1 VAKTLKKE
9 NGKSSEEAYAYTP
22 GLKVKRAIVVR
33 KTRRLP
39 ILGEVLV
46 KKGDELDFDTIV
58 AKTDIPGEPNVV
70 RIDEILGVL
79 STDVPAYMVKKVG
92 DNVEKDEI
100 IAKSSSMFGLIKKN
114 AASPFTGIIESV
126 SDSSGQ
132 VVIRSPPISVELK
145 AYVRGTVAEV
155 IPKEGVI
162 IETNAALIQGICG
175 ISGERHG
182 KIRVAI
188 GTPEDVLTA
197 ETISPNDKGKILI
210 GGSLV
215 TYDAIE
221 KALQVG
227 AIGVVAGGIEGNCL
241 SRFIGYEMGVAI
253 TGEEEVGLTLII
265 TEGFGK
271 MSMSSRTF
279 SLLKEFDDH
288 EAAINGTTQIRAGVL
303 RPEIIIP
310 HKLVL
315 NKSEEELSRGMV
327 PGTPIRIIGDPYFG
341 KIGTVLSLP
350 VQLKK
355 VETGSDVRVVDIK
368 LEDGEIVTV
377 PRANAEIIEE

>member
-1 VAKTLKKE
+1 MVKKE
-9 NGKSSEEAYAYTP
+9 KGKSAEEAYAYTP
-22 GLKVKRAIVVR
+22 GMKVKRAVVVR

-46 KKGDELDFDTIV
+46 KKGDELGFDTIV

-79 STDVPAYMVKKVG
+79 SEDVPVYMVKKVG
-92 DNVEKDEI
+92 DKVEKDEI

-114 AASPFTGIIESV
+114 AASPFAGIIESV

-132 VVIRSPPISVELK
+132 VVIRAPPIPVELK

-162 IETNAALIQGICG
+162 IETNAAFIQGICG

-197 ETISPNDKGKILI
+197 ETISPDDKGKILI

-241 SRFIGYEMGVAI
+241 SQFIGYEMGVAI

-271 MSMSSRTF
+271 MRMSSRTF
-279 SLLKEFDDH
+279 SLLKEFDGH

-315 NKSEEELSRGMV
+315 SKSEEELSRGMV
-327 PGTPIRIIGDPYFG
+327 HGTPVRIIGDPYFG
-341 KIGTVLSLP
+341 KIGTVSSLP

-355 VETGSDVRVVDIK
+355 VETGSDVRVVDVK

-377 PRANAEIIEE
+377 PRANVEIIEE

>member
-1 VAKTLKKE
+1 MVKKE
-9 NGKSSEEAYAYTP
+9 KGKSAEEAYAYTP
-22 GLKVKRAIVVR
+22 GMKVKRAVVVR

-46 KKGDELDFDTIV
+46 KKGDELGFDTIV
-58 AKTDIPGEPNVV
+58 AKTDIPGEPNVM

-79 STDVPAYMVKKVG
+79 SEDVPVYMVKKVG
-92 DNVEKDEI
+92 DKVEKDEI

-114 AASPFTGIIESV
+114 AASPFAGIIESV

-132 VVIRSPPISVELK
+132 VVIRAPPIPVELK

-162 IETNAALIQGICG
+162 IETNAAFIQGICG

-197 ETISPNDKGKILI
+197 ETISPDDKGKILI

-241 SRFIGYEMGVAI
+241 SKFIGYEMGVAI

-271 MSMSSRTF
+271 MRMSSRTF
-279 SLLKEFDDH
+279 SLLKEFDGH

-315 NKSEEELSRGMV
+315 SKSEEELSRGMV
-327 PGTPIRIIGDPYFG
+327 PGTPVRIIGDPYFG
-341 KIGTVLSLP
+341 KIGTVSSLP

-355 VETGSDVRVVDIK
+355 VETGSDVRVVDVK

-377 PRANAEIIEE
+377 PRANVEIIEE

>member
-1 VAKTLKKE
+1 MVKKE
-9 NGKSSEEAYAYTP
+9 KGKSAEEAYAYTP
-22 GLKVKRAIVVR
+22 GMKVKRAVVVR

-46 KKGDELDFDTIV
+46 KKGDELGFDTIV

-79 STDVPAYMVKKVG
+79 SEDVPVYMVKKVG
-92 DNVEKDEI
+92 DKVEKDEI

-114 AASPFTGIIESV
+114 AASPFAGIIESV

-132 VVIRSPPISVELK
+132 VVIRAPPIPVELK

-162 IETNAALIQGICG
+162 IETNAAFIQGICG

-197 ETISPNDKGKILI
+197 ETISPDDKGKILI

-241 SRFIGYEMGVAI
+241 SKFIGYEMGVAI

-271 MSMSSRTF
+271 MRMSSRTF
-279 SLLKEFDDH
+279 SLLKEFDGH

-315 NKSEEELSRGMV
+315 STSEEELSRGMV
-327 PGTPIRIIGDPYFG
+327 PGTPVRIIGDPYFG
-341 KIGTVLSLP
+341 KIGTVSSLP

-355 VETGSDVRVVDIK
+355 VETGSDVRVVDVK

-377 PRANAEIIEE
+377 PRANVEIIEE

>member
-1 VAKTLKKE
+1 MVKKE
-9 NGKSSEEAYAYTP
+9 KGKSAEEAYAYTP
-22 GLKVKRAIVVR
+22 GMKVKRAVVVR

-46 KKGDELDFDTIV
+46 KKGDELGFDTIV

-79 STDVPAYMVKKVG
+79 SEDVPVYMVKKVG
-92 DNVEKDEI
+92 DKVEKDEI

-114 AASPFTGIIESV
+114 VASPFAGIIESV

-132 VVIRSPPISVELK
+132 VVIRAPPIPVELK

-162 IETNAALIQGICG
+162 IETNAAFIQGICG

-197 ETISPNDKGKILI
+197 ETISPDDKGKILI

-241 SRFIGYEMGVAI
+241 SKFIGYEMGVAI

-271 MSMSSRTF
+271 MRMSSRTF
-279 SLLKEFDDH
+279 SLLKEFDGH

-315 NKSEEELSRGMV
+315 SKSEKELSRGMV
-327 PGTPIRIIGDPYFG
+327 PGTPVRIIGDPYFG
-341 KIGTVLSLP
+341 KIGTVSSLP

-355 VETGSDVRVVDIK
+355 VETGSDVRVVDVK

-377 PRANAEIIEE
+377 PRANVEIIEE

>member
-1 VAKTLKKE
+1 MVKKE
-9 NGKSSEEAYAYTP
+9 KGKSAEEAYAYTP
-22 GLKVKRAIVVR
+22 GLKVKRAVVVR

-39 ILGEVLV
+39 LLGEVLV
-46 KKGDELDFDTIV
+46 KKGDELGFDTIV
-58 AKTDIPGEPNVV
+58 AKTYIPGEPNVV

-79 STDVPAYMVKKVG
+79 SEDVPVYMVKKVG
-92 DNVEKDEI
+92 DKVEKDEI

-114 AASPFTGIIESV
+114 AASPFAGIIESV

-132 VVIRSPPISVELK
+132 VVIRAPPIPVELK

-155 IPKEGVI
+155 IPREGVI
-162 IETNAALIQGICG
+162 IDTNAAFIQGICG

-197 ETISPNDKGKILI
+197 ETISPDDKGKILI

-271 MSMSSRTF
+271 MRMSSRTF
-279 SLLKEFDDH
+279 SLLKEFDGH

-310 HKLVL
+310 HKLVFS
-315 NKSEEELSRGMV
+315 KSEEGLSRGMV
-327 PGTPIRIIGDPYFG
+327 PGTSVRIIGDPYFG
-341 KIGTVLSLP
+341 KIGEVSSLP

-355 VETGSDVRVVDIK
+355 VETGSDVRVVDVK
-368 LEDGEIVTV
+368 LEGDEIVTV
-377 PRANAEIIEE
+377 PRANVEIIEE

>member
-1 VAKTLKKE
+1 MVKKE
-9 NGKSSEEAYAYTP
+9 KGKSAEEAYAYTP
-22 GLKVKRAIVVR
+22 GMKVKRAVVVR

-46 KKGDELDFDTIV
+46 KKGDELGFDTIV

-79 STDVPAYMVKKVG
+79 SEDVPVYMVKKVG
-92 DNVEKDEI
+92 DKVEKDEI

-114 AASPFTGIIESV
+114 AASPFAGIIESV

-132 VVIRSPPISVELK
+132 VVIRAPPIPVELK

-162 IETNAALIQGICG
+162 IETNAAFIQGICG

-197 ETISPNDKGKILI
+197 ETISPDDKGKILI

-241 SRFIGYEMGVAI
+241 SKFIGYEMGVAI

-271 MSMSSRTF
+271 MRMSSRTF
-279 SLLKEFDDH
+279 SLLKEFDGH

-315 NKSEEELSRGMV
+315 SKSEEELSRGMV
-327 PGTPIRIIGDPYFG
+327 PGTPVRIIGDPYFG
-341 KIGTVLSLP
+341 KIGTVSSLP

-355 VETGSDVRVVDIK
+355 VETGSDVRVVDVK

-377 PRANAEIIEE
+377 PRANVEIIEE

>member
-1 VAKTLKKE
+1 MVKKE
-9 NGKSSEEAYAYTP
+9 KGRSAEEAYAYTP

-39 ILGEVLV
+39 IHGEVLV
-46 KKGDELDFDTIV
+46 KKGDEVEFDTIV
-58 AKTDIPGEPNVV
+58 AKTNIPGEPNVV
-70 RIDEILGVL
+70 RIDEVLGVL
-79 STDVPAYMVKKVG
+79 SEDVPAYMVKKVG
-92 DNVEKDEI
+92 DKVEKDEI
-100 IAKSSSMFGLIKKN
+100 IAKSSSMFGLMKKN
-114 AASPFTGIIESV
+114 AVSPLTGIIESI

-132 VVIRSPPISVELK
+132 IVIRAPPIPVELK

-155 IPKEGVI
+155 LPREGVI
-162 IETNAALIQGICG
+162 IETNAAFIQGICG
-175 ISGERHG
+175 VSGERHG
-182 KIRVAI
+182 KMRVAVGAPDDI
-188 GTPEDVLTA
+188 LTA
-197 ETISPNDKGKILI
+197 ETIFSDDKGKILI

-215 TYDAIE
+215 AYDAIE

-241 SRFIGYEMGVAI
+241 SKFVGYEMGVAI

-271 MSMSSRTF
+271 MRMSDRTF
-279 SLLKEFDDH
+279 NIMKEFDSY
-288 EAAINGTTQIRAGVL
+288 EAAINGATQIRAGVL

-315 NKSEEELSRGMV
+315 SESKEELSRGMV
-327 PGTPIRIIGDPYFG
+327 PGTPVRVIGDPYFG
-341 KIGTVLSLP
+341 KIGAVSSLP

-355 VETGSDVRVVDIK
+355 VETGSDVRVVDVK

-377 PRANAEIIEE
+377 PRANVEMIEE

>member
-1 VAKTLKKE
+1 MVKKE
-9 NGKSSEEAYAYTP
+9 KGKSAEEAYAYTP
-22 GLKVKRAIVVR
+22 GMKVKRAVVVR

-46 KKGDELDFDTIV
+46 KKGDELGFDTIV

-79 STDVPAYMVKKVG
+79 SEDVPVYMVKKVG
-92 DNVEKDEI
+92 DKVEKDEI

-114 AASPFTGIIESV
+114 AASPFAGIIESV

-132 VVIRSPPISVELK
+132 VVIRAPPIPVELK

-162 IETNAALIQGICG
+162 IETNAAFIQGICG

-197 ETISPNDKGKILI
+197 ETISPDDKGKILI

-241 SRFIGYEMGVAI
+241 SKFIGYEMGVAI

-271 MSMSSRTF
+271 MRMSSRTF
-279 SLLKEFDDH
+279 SLLKEFDGH

-315 NKSEEELSRGMV
+315 SKSEEELSRGMV
-327 PGTPIRIIGDPYFG
+327 HGTPVRIIGDPYFG
-341 KIGTVLSLP
+341 KIGTVSSLP

-355 VETGSDVRVVDIK
+355 VETGSDVRVVDVK

-377 PRANAEIIEE
+377 PRANVEIIEE

>member
-1 VAKTLKKE
+1 MVKKE
-9 NGKSSEEAYAYTP
+9 KGKSAEEAYAYTP
-22 GLKVKRAIVVR
+22 GMKVKRAVVVR

-46 KKGDELDFDTIV
+46 KKGDELGFDTIV

-79 STDVPAYMVKKVG
+79 SEDVPVYMVKKVG
-92 DNVEKDEI
+92 DKVEKDEI

-114 AASPFTGIIESV
+114 VASPFAGIIESV

-132 VVIRSPPISVELK
+132 VVIRAPPIPVELK

-162 IETNAALIQGICG
+162 IETNAAFIQGICG

-197 ETISPNDKGKILI
+197 ETISPDDKGKILI

-241 SRFIGYEMGVAI
+241 SKFIGYEMGVAI

-271 MSMSSRTF
+271 MRMSSRTF
-279 SLLKEFDDH
+279 SLLKEFDGH

-315 NKSEEELSRGMV
+315 SKSEEELSRGMV
-327 PGTPIRIIGDPYFG
+327 PGTPVRIIGDPYFG
-341 KIGTVLSLP
+341 KIGTVSSLP

-355 VETGSDVRVVDIK
+355 VETGSDVRVVDVK

-377 PRANAEIIEE
+377 PRANVEIIEE

>member
-1 VAKTLKKE
+1 MVKKE
-9 NGKSSEEAYAYTP
+9 KGKSAEEAYAYTP
-22 GLKVKRAIVVR
+22 GLKVKRAVVVR

-46 KKGDELDFDTIV
+46 KKGDELGFDTIV

-79 STDVPAYMVKKVG
+79 SEDVPVYMVKKVG
-92 DNVEKDEI
+92 DKVEKDEI

-114 AASPFTGIIESV
+114 AASPFAGIIESV

-132 VVIRSPPISVELK
+132 VVIRAPPIPVELK

-155 IPKEGVI
+155 IPREGVI
-162 IETNAALIQGICG
+162 IETNAAFIQGICG

-182 KIRVAI
+182 KIRVAT

-197 ETISPNDKGKILI
+197 ETISPDDKGKILI

-271 MSMSSRTF
+271 MRMSSRTF
-279 SLLKEFDDH
+279 SLLKEFDGH

-315 NKSEEELSRGMV
+315 SKSEEELSRGMV
-327 PGTPIRIIGDPYFG
+327 PGTPVRIIGDPYFG
-341 KIGTVLSLP
+341 KIGTVSSLP

-355 VETGSDVRVVDIK
+355 VETGSDVRVVDVK
-368 LEDGEIVTV
+368 LEDDEIVTV
-377 PRANAEIIEE
+377 PRANVEIIEE

>member
-1 VAKTLKKE
+1 MAKTLKKE